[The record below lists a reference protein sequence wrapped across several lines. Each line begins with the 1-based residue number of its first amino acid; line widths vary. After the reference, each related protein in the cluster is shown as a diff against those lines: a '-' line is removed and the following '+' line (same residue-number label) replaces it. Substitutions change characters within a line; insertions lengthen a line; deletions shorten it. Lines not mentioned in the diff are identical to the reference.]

1 MDYQAFEGQTAF
13 FEDYARIA
21 KEPFDEDTVSTDVL
35 AQLNRQLAEEQLFYR
50 LPAEAAKEGQPFLFP
65 FSKLMFTEDLD
76 AAISTEFRYD
86 GAPYVYETHEDEQ
99 P

>member
-1 MDYQAFEGQTAF
+1 MNYQAFEGQEAF

-21 KEPFDEDTVSTDVL
+21 KDTFDEETVSTDVL
-35 AQLNRQLAEEQLFYR
+35 AQLNQQLTEEQLFYR
-50 LPAEAAKEGQPFLFP
+50 LSAQATKEGQAFLFP
-65 FSKLMFTEDLD
+65 FSKMMFTEDLD

-86 GAPYVYETHEDEQ
+86 GAPYVYETYEDEQ